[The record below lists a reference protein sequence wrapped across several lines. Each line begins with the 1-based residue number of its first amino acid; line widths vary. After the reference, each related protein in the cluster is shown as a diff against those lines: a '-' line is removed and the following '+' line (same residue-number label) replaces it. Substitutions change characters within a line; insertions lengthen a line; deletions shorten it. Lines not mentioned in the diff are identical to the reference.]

1 MGNNSHYLTHLR
13 ANTVYPAFRR
23 FIRVMTILTYTVGVL
38 AIINGIARVAWGYQ
52 EQQQG
57 FIFFLTGITLIVFA
71 KASAE
76 AASML
81 ADIADTIIESTNRSD
96 GRKES
101 SKPNT
106 SGPVAVRPIQ

>member
-23 FIRVMTILTYTVGVL
+23 FIRVMTILTYIVGVL
-38 AIINGIARVAWGYQ
+38 AIINGMALMAKGYR
-52 EQQQG
+52 EEQG
-57 FIFFLTGITLIVFA
+57 FFLILTGITLIVFA